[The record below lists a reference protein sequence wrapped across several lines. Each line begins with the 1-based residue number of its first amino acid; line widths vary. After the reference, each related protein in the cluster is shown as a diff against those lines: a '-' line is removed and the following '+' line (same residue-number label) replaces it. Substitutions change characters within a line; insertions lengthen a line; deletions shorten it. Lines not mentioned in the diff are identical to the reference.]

1 MKPPAHRDEAFYV
14 VNKTIAAMRTE
25 LNKALAK
32 GNGIRH
38 GAFNH
43 VMNKVI
49 ERAISEQE
57 RREKTTKALMLR
69 QPH

>member
-32 GNGIRH
+32 GKGIRH

-43 VMNKVI
+43 VMNKVM
-49 ERAISEQE
+49 
-57 RREKTTKALMLR
+57 RELYPNKSVAKKR
-69 QPH
+69 PKP